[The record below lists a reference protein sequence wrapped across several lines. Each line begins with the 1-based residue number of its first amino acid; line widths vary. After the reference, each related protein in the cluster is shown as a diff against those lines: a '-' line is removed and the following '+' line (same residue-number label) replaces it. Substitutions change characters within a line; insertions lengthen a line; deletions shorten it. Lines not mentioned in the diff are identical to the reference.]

1 MAHLCSGQRATRPVP
16 AAVTNRPAVRS
27 VRCSVFTKKNAAAAQ
42 QVGKEWLETILSRFG
57 PATDK
62 AQNITTLDFEKPLL
76 ELDKRIKEVRAR
88 FAKVQRAGVMS
99 NAAHAGSDRLRRRYR
114 FAKLLKRTALT

>member
-1 MAHLCSGQRATRPVP
+1 MALCSGQHIARPLPPTVTR
-16 AAVTNRPAVRS
+16 RS
-27 VRCSVFTKKNAAAAQ
+27 NIKTVRCSVFSKKNAAAAQ

-76 ELDKRIKEVRAR
+76 ELDKRIKEV
-88 FAKVQRAGVMS
+88 
-99 NAAHAGSDRLRRRYR
+99 
-114 FAKLLKRTALT
+114 

>member
-1 MAHLCSGQRATRPVP
+1 MALLSGQRAARPAP

-76 ELDKRIKEVRAR
+76 ELDRRIKEV
-88 FAKVQRAGVMS
+88 
-99 NAAHAGSDRLRRRYR
+99 
-114 FAKLLKRTALT
+114 